1 MSAPFLAAFR
11 QQPAWVTYRGPDR
24 RHIIASHVRP
34 VEIWWLTAAAVGLVA
49 VLLLVAAFMTASVL
63 GFGAWESGMGDAA
76 LIAYGGAALLL
87 GLRWRVLG
95 EAICIPLAAA
105 TAVVGL

>member
-1 MSAPFLAAFR
+1 M
-11 QQPAWVTYRGPDR
+11 PATSDR
-24 RHIIASHVRP
+24 SKIVAHGGGGR
-34 VEIWWLTAAAVGLVA
+34 LVA

-105 TAVVGL
+105 TAVVGLG